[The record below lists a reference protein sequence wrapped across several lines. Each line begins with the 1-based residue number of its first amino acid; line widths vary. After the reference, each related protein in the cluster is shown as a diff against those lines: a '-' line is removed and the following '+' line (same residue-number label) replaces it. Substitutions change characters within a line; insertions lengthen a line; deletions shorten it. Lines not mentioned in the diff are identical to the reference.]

1 MYDCGD
7 LVGRPYRLGA
17 DGSGKEIDCIHLCYV
32 ALERMG
38 IKAPAFK
45 QSWYTDS
52 KWSICRDLMSWG
64 FRVKTAEY
72 DGDILLLPQQSW
84 AFAVTWQNGVLYI
97 DRQSEKVA
105 WSSVR
110 LFQNY
115 HCFRMRSS

>member
-7 LVGRPYRLGA
+7 LVGRPYQLGA

-32 ALERMG
+32 VLERMG

-52 KWSICRDLMSWG
+52 KWAICRDLMAWG

-97 DRQSEKVA
+97 NRQSEKVA

-115 HCFRMRSS
+115 HCFRMRNS

>member
-52 KWSICRDLMSWG
+52 KVVNLPRLDVVG
-64 FRVKTAEY
+64 FSRKN
-72 DGDILLLPQQSW
+72 S
-84 AFAVTWQNGVLYI
+84 
-97 DRQSEKVA
+97 
-105 WSSVR
+105 
-110 LFQNY
+110 
-115 HCFRMRSS
+115 